1 MKNSIFI
8 IGIAISSIY
17 LIGKF
22 IEMRFI
28 LKENKPLKVLF
39 RDTLLVYVSV
49 IVGSFVLDQISDGTM
64 TGGGPPQVF
73 TNNPEF

>member
-1 MKNSIFI
+1 MKGSIFI

-17 LIGKF
+17 LICKF

-28 LKENKPLKVLF
+28 LKENKPLKILF

-49 IVGSFVLDQISDGTM
+49 IVGSFILDQISDGTM
-64 TGGGPPQVF
+64 AGGPPQIF
-73 TNNPEF
+73 TNDPNF

>member
-1 MKNSIFI
+1 MSVFI
-8 IGIAISSIY
+8 TGVAVACAY
-17 LIGKF
+17 LLFRF

-49 IVGSFVLDQISDGTM
+49 IVGSFVIDQIADGSM
-64 TGGGPPQVF
+64 TGGGTPQVF
-73 TNNPEF
+73 TNDPAF

>member
-1 MKNSIFI
+1 MKSSIFV

-49 IVGSFVLDQISDGTM
+49 ILGSFILEQISDGTM
-64 TGGGPPQVF
+64 SGGSTPQVF
-73 TNNPEF
+73 TNDPAF

>member
-1 MKNSIFI
+1 MKGSIFI

-17 LIGKF
+17 LICKF

-28 LKENKPLKVLF
+28 LKENKPLKILF

-49 IVGSFVLDQISDGTM
+49 IVGSFILDQISDGTM
-64 TGGGPPQVF
+64 VGGGTPQIF
-73 TNNPEF
+73 TNDPTF

>member
-49 IVGSFVLDQISDGTM
+49 IVGSFVIDQIADGSM
-64 TGGGPPQVF
+64 TGGGTPQVF
-73 TNNPEF
+73 TNDPAF

>member
-1 MKNSIFI
+1 MSVFI
-8 IGIAISSIY
+8 TGVAVACAY
-17 LIGKF
+17 LLFRF

-28 LKENKPLKVLF
+28 LKENKPLKILF

-49 IVGSFVLDQISDGTM
+49 IIGSFVLDQISSGTL

-73 TNNPEF
+73 TNDPSF

>member
-1 MKNSIFI
+1 MKDSIFI

-49 IVGSFVLDQISDGTM
+49 IIGSFVLDQISSGTL

-73 TNNPEF
+73 TNDPSF